1 MIAKKLLI
9 LSIAGLL
16 LGAYSCQNSKT
27 PTENMQNTNKIP
39 LENFFKNPEKSGYS
53 LSPAGDWIAYLAPFE
68 NRKNIFVQKLG
79 DSQAT
84 RITNQKDRDLSGF
97 FWKNDERLLY
107 VRDFGGDENFHL
119 FSVKKDGTDE
129 KDLTPFENVRVEIID
144 ELEDEPDFVLVGLNK
159 RNPQI
164 FDPYRLNINTGELT
178 LQAENQGNIT
188 SWITDH
194 KGEIRAAIA
203 TDGVNNS
210 ILYRTTSKDAFK
222 TVLTTNFKESVAPL
236 YFDFDNKSTVFA
248 LSNLNRDKSAIVKL
262 DLATGKETEVI
273 FEHPEVDASY
283 MSYSRVRKVPTTISF
298 VTWKKEFKFVDKQVE
313 QLYQRLSRDLGKYE
327 IVISSTNKAENKFI
341 VRTYSDRS
349 LGSFYMYDQTTDKL
363 EKLSEVSPWL
373 KEEELCEMKPIEY
386 KSRDGMTIKG
396 YLTLPKG
403 VEAKNLPVVVN
414 PHGGPWARDVWTFN
428 PEVQF
433 LANRGYA
440 VLQMNFRG
448 STGYGRKFWQSSF
461 QQWGLTMQD
470 DISDGVEWLIQQG
483 IADKKR
489 VAIYGGSYG
498 GYATLAGVTFSPD
511 LYACAVDY
519 VGVSNLFTFLESIP
533 DYWKPYQ
540 EMLHEMVG
548 NPANPQ
554 DSARM
559 RATSPVFHV
568 DKIKAPLFIAQGAN
582 DPRVKQAESDQIV
595 AALRQ
600 RNVQVEYLL
609 KTNEGHGFYNQ
620 ENKFEF
626 YTKMEAF
633 LNQHLQKK

>member
-39 LENFFKNPEKSGYS
+39 LESFFKNPEKSGYS

-210 ILYRTTSKDAFK
+210 ILYRTTNKDAFK

>member
-27 PTENMQNTNKIP
+27 PTENMQNTNKIS